1 MESLTADSEVRYTL
15 FPLQN
20 PDIYEWYKKHQA
32 LYWTVEE
39 VDLSQ
44 DLAVWKTMTPNERLF
59 IENIL
64 AFFAAS
70 DGIVVSNLLENFTRE
85 VKVLEAQM
93 FYTYQAMMENIH
105 SEMYSRMIEALVTD
119 IYRKNTLF
127 RAMHEVPAIKRKAEW
142 ALKWISSDQR
152 FAVRLVAFAIV
163 EGVQFQP
170 AFCAIDWLEHNK
182 ILLRGLIQSNRL
194 IARDESLHSTFAVYL
209 YKTRIVNKLSEQE
222 FRQMLEEA
230 VSIEIEFITET
241 VPCALIGMN
250 SGDMITYTHFI
261 ANRLAAQ
268 LGFEKPY
275 KNAYMPF
282 PFMEMRNF
290 DDMTNFFEGRNAN
303 YKRAVVTDF
312 SKIDREAPEIS
323 FDGDLDF

>member
-1 MESLTADSEVRYTL
+1 M
-15 FPLQN
+15 
-20 PDIYEWYKKHQA
+20 
-32 LYWTVEE
+32 YWTVEE

-44 DLAVWKTMTPNERLF
+44 DLAVWKTMTSNERLF

-70 DGIVVSNLLENFTRE
+70 DGIVVSNLLGNFTRE
-85 VKVLEAQM
+85 VTMLEAQM

-127 RAMHEVPAIKRKAEW
+127 NAMHDVPAIKRKAEW

-194 IARDESLHSTFAVYL
+194 IARDESLHSTFAAYL
-209 YKTRIVNKLSEQE
+209 YRNHIINKLSESE
-222 FRQMLEEA
+222 FREILSEA
-230 VSIEIEFITET
+230 VAIEIEFITET

-250 SGDMITYTHFI
+250 SADMIMYTHFI

-275 KNAYMPF
+275 INARMPF

-303 YKRAVVTDF
+303 YKRAAISNF
-312 SKIDREAPEIS
+312 SNIDKEPTRIE